1 MSELLDATLEHWW
14 GDLEPAEGDITYLK
28 IGPSEFWLTRYPQ
41 EWRVAHW
48 QSNDIS
54 SADLILEKAVS
65 FDSIHPEADVNHFS
79 FRAAPKTI
87 SFLPLLANRPIV
99 VKPEHPFSIQQ
110 GEEVTLYVTTAVW
123 LSMKLGDTK
132 LQDYPLFRPS
142 DTWFGSSTIEG
153 ELCYASRIKGRL
165 RLEDVTALPHRAIT
179 PLRIENKAKEALM
192 LDKVKLPI
200 MYLALYETNS
210 SLWTQSVTLIKE
222 EGGDLAALR
231 LGRAAPREISDA
243 KRLAES
249 RQKAT
254 KNLVIRAFSKLFS
267 SSSS

>member
-1 MSELLDATLEHWW
+1 MSEQLDATLEHWW
-14 GDLEPAEGDITYLK
+14 GDLEPAEGEINYLK

-48 QSNDIS
+48 QSIDFAS
-54 SADLILEKAVS
+54 SDLMLLKDVS
-65 FDSIHPEADVNHFS
+65 AEGIHPEATVNQFS
-79 FRAAPKTI
+79 FRTAPKTI
-87 SFLPLLANRPIV
+87 SFVPLLANRPIV

-110 GEEVTLYVTTAVW
+110 GEEVTLYVTTAAW
-123 LSMKLGDTK
+123 LSLKFATTK

-165 RLEDVTALPHRAIT
+165 RLEDVTPLPHRAIT

-200 MYLALYETNS
+200 MYLALYEANS

-222 EGGDLAALR
+222 ESGDLAALR
-231 LGRAAPREISDA
+231 LGRAAPREVRNA
-243 KRLAES
+243 KRLAEP
-249 RQKAT
+249 RQKAS

-267 SSSS
+267 NISS